1 MKKDDIELPPL
12 PLTSFHAR
20 RPYETEFTPNYSV
33 GHMRQYARAA
43 IKADRQRIADQLH
56 KDGFY
61 DGVILGLQAMAAC
74 GNAFN
79 ADYVELLRSAGVH
92 ETVKR
97 AMKEGLYELAGL
109 DCNAS
114 EDLRKEIDST
124 RKELTQ
130 KIIYGSTQSEHT

>member
-1 MKKDDIELPPL
+1 MNTHDIELPPL
-12 PLTSFHAR
+12 PSPTHR
-20 RPYETEFTPNYSV
+20 RYGLHYNADEMES
-33 GHMRQYARAA
+33 YARAA
-43 IKADRQRIADQLH
+43 IEADRQRIADQFH

-124 RKELTQ
+124 RKEFTQ

>member
-1 MKKDDIELPPL
+1 MIDDIELPPL
-12 PLTSFHAR
+12 PADS
-20 RPYETEFTPNYSV
+20 ETPASSQWQWSD
-33 GHMRQYARAA
+33 MDMQDYARAA
-43 IKADRQRIADQLH
+43 IKADRQRIADQFH

-109 DCNAS
+109 DSNAS

-124 RKELTQ
+124 RKEFTQ
-130 KIIYGSTQSEHT
+130 KIIYGSIQNEHT